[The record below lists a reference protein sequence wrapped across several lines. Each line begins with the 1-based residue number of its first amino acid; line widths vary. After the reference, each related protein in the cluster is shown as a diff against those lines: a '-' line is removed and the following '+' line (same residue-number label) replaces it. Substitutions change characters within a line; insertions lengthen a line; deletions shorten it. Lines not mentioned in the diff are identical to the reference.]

1 MKRVTE
7 FLMNADRYQFD
18 FGECS
23 ASNGFAQID
32 TTEDAWYYGT
42 WANPYDF
49 TFVSYAEGDLTRE
62 TAESVSEF
70 VNRIRQF
77 HQWALEMQLWKGI
90 DPGIDESAVAR
101 WNEIGLGD
109 LLH

>member
-42 WANPYDF
+42 WANPYDLKF
-49 TFVSYAEGDLTRE
+49 MSYAEGDLTRE
-62 TAESVSEF
+62 SYDSLDDF
-70 VNRIRQF
+70 VARIREY
-77 HQWALEMQLWKGI
+77 HQWALKMQLWKGI
-90 DPGIDESAVAR
+90 GPGLDPSAVAR
-101 WNEIGLGD
+101 WKEIGLGD